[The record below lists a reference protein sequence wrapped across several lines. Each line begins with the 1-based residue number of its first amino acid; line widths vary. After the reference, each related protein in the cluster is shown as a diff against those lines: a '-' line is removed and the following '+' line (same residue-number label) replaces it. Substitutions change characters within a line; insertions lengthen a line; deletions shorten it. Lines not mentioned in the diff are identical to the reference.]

1 MAPSIR
7 HRLRQSRG
15 ARDRWQIL
23 GTLWDGSF
31 RFRRQFELEGVDVV
45 NIGIKGV
52 GHTELVR
59 TEKMV
64 LLKSSGVL
72 ARL

>member
-1 MAPSIR
+1 MER
-7 HRLRQSRG
+7 CH
-15 ARDRWQIL
+15 ARRV
-23 GTLWDGSF
+23 TAAVESTTMPTMMT
-31 RFRRQFELEGVDVV
+31 RATA
-45 NIGIKGV
+45 KGV